1 MGSKKKVTI
10 GYRYYLGF
18 HAGIGRGPVNEL
30 VEIEVG
36 GKKAWQGSVTGN
48 TAITIAQPGLFGG
61 DKKEGGIDGAL
72 QVLMGDQS
80 QTAPAGLA
88 SMLGGDVPG
97 FRGFMSVYYDGM
109 VSAMNP
115 YIKPWKFR
123 VRRSTAGWDG
133 EAWYPTRAKI
143 ELSAGAIHA
152 MNPAHIVYEC
162 LTNRDWGGGM
172 DRSRLD
178 DASFRAAA
186 DALYAEGFGLCLR
199 WNRGDA
205 VSDFVQE
212 VLDHIGGNL
221 YLSRFDGLF
230 HLTLIRDDYDAAS
243 LPLFD
248 EDSGLLGV
256 DEDDN
261 SASAGALNE
270 IVVKWHDP
278 ISNES
283 RSWRERN
290 LGAVRADGKVLSE
303 SKSYAGLPTAEL
315 AGRVAVRELRA
326 ASAGLKRFKV
336 RLERRGYRIEP
347 GQPFRIRS
355 LKRGIESMVVR
366 AGRIE
371 DGRLD
376 DATITIT
383 AVQDVFGL
391 PASSMTAV
399 QPSGWT
405 PPDATPQAIGV
416 RRLLERTW
424 RDIAQDTDPA
434 NLELIDPTACY
445 LQALAVKPTALSQGY
460 AMQVRVGSSE
470 WTEADDG
477 GDFCPSGLLVAALGP
492 ADTAFTLTSGS
503 DLDFVTPGGA
513 ALIGDEIVRVDSF
526 DYATLSGTLGRGCVD
541 TVPASHAAG
550 ARMWFVEDA
559 GALDAAA
566 YSPGTTVQARLLT
579 QTSQGQLDPALAATD
594 SLTLLGRQGRPYPPG
609 QLRINGESYPASVT
623 GDVVLSW
630 AHRDRVMQADQ
641 LIDHS
646 VGNIGPESGV
656 TYNLNVYGESGLRI
670 KTLTGL
676 TSTSWTW
683 PSADEMSESG
693 LILNVDLADLHNAV
707 LADAPYAYYQLDAGS
722 TGQAAAD
729 SSGNGRDGEWQFGA
743 AGGARHMGVVGG
755 RFALGGQRVVLPA
768 MSPDWAAGISVF
780 ALWNPAGLHNWER
793 VIDLSNGMASDNI
806 LLARNGS
813 SNQLS
818 FGIWSGSSLGTAI
831 NGGVITAGRW
841 QLVGV
846 TVDAQRLAKL
856 WLNGEVVAEQ
866 AISML
871 PNNVTRSSNMIAW
884 SPWNEQTDARI
895 AAVSVFDRGL
905 SDARAQA
912 YWDAVKDQLNK
923 GRLNNQLRFELW
935 SSRAGLES
943 LQRYDVSVSRPL

>member
-1 MGSKKKVTI
+1 MGSKKSVTI
-10 GYRYYLGF
+10 GYRYYM
-18 HAGIGRGPVNEL
+18 GIHMGLGRGPVDEL

-48 TAITIAQPGLFGG
+48 QSVTIAKPNLFGG
-61 DKKEGGIDGAL
+61 DKKEGGINGTL
-72 QVLMGDQS
+72 QVLMGGPT
-80 QTAPAGLA
+80 QTAPSGLA

-97 FRGFMSVYYDGM
+97 FRGVVTLFYDGL

-123 VRRSTAGWDG
+123 VRRALAGWDG
-133 EAWYPTRAKI
+133 EAWYPAKCRI

-278 ISNES
+278 ISNEA

-290 LGAVRADGKVLSE
+290 LGAVRADGQVLSE

-336 RLERRGYRIEP
+336 RLDRRGYRIEP

-391 PASSMTAV
+391 PASSMTTV

-477 GDFCPSGLLVAALGP
+477 GDFCPSGLLVDALGP

-526 DYATLSGTLGRGCVD
+526 DHTTLSGTLGRGCVD
-541 TVPASHAAG
+541 TVPASHPAG
-550 ARMWFVEDA
+550 TRLWFVEDA
-559 GALDAAA
+559 SALEPAA

-623 GDVVLSW
+623 GDVVLTW
-630 AHRDRVMQADQ
+630 AHRDRLLQADQ
-641 LIDHS
+641 LIDTAMGS
-646 VGNIGPESGV
+646 VGPEAGV
-656 TYNLNVYGESGLRI
+656 TYSTRLLRADTQAELASQI
-670 KTLTGL
+670 GIAGTTATL
-676 TSTSWTW
+676 STAYEGSVVVEVW
-683 PSADEMSESG
+683 
-693 LILNVDLADLHNAV
+693 AV
-707 LADAPYAYYQLDAGS
+707 
-722 TGQAAAD
+722 
-729 SSGNGRDGEWQFGA
+729 RD
-743 AGGARHMGVVGG
+743 
-755 RFALGGQRVVLPA
+755 
-768 MSPDWAAGISVF
+768 
-780 ALWNPAGLHNWER
+780 
-793 VIDLSNGMASDNI
+793 
-806 LLARNGS
+806 
-813 SNQLS
+813 
-818 FGIWSGSSLGTAI
+818 
-831 NGGVITAGRW
+831 
-841 QLVGV
+841 
-846 TVDAQRLAKL
+846 
-856 WLNGEVVAEQ
+856 
-866 AISML
+866 
-871 PNNVTRSSNMIAW
+871 
-884 SPWNEQTDARI
+884 
-895 AAVSVFDRGL
+895 
-905 SDARAQA
+905 
-912 YWDAVKDQLNK
+912 
-923 GRLNNQLRFELW
+923 
-935 SSRAGLES
+935 GLES
-943 LQRYDVSVSRPL
+943 LQRHRHALNRYSTSLVAPTNLAGVYGE

>member
-1 MGSKKKVTI
+1 MGSKKSVTI
-10 GYRYYLGF
+10 GYRYYM
-18 HAGIGRGPVNEL
+18 GIHMGLGRGPVDEL

-48 TAITIAQPGLFGG
+48 QSVTIAKPNLFGG
-61 DKKEGGIDGAL
+61 DKKEGGINGTL
-72 QVLMGDQS
+72 QVLMGGPT
-80 QTAPAGLA
+80 QTAPSGLA

-97 FRGFMSVYYDGM
+97 FRGFVSLFFDGQ

-133 EAWYPTRAKI
+133 EAWYPTKAKI

-290 LGAVRADGKVLSE
+290 LGAVRADGQVLSE

-336 RLERRGYRIEP
+336 RLDRRGYRIEP

-526 DYATLSGTLGRGCVD
+526 DHTTLSGTLGRGCVD
-541 TVPASHAAG
+541 TVPASHPAG
-550 ARMWFVEDA
+550 TRLWFVEDA
-559 GALDAAA
+559 RALEPAA

-609 QLRINGESYPASVT
+609 QLRINGESYPANVT
-623 GDVVLSW
+623 GDVVLTW
-630 AHRDRVMQADQ
+630 AHRDRLLQADQ
-641 LIDHS
+641 LIDTAIGS
-646 VGNIGPESGV
+646 VGPEAGV
-656 TYNLNVYGESGLRI
+656 TYSTRLLKAVDGVELVSDTDISGTTA
-670 KTLTGL
+670 TL
-676 TSTSWTW
+676 ST
-683 PSADEMSESG
+683 
-693 LILNVDLADLHNAV
+693 
-707 LADAPYAYYQLDAGS
+707 AY
-722 TGQAAAD
+722 
-729 SSGNGRDGEWQFGA
+729 E
-743 AGGARHMGVVGG
+743 
-755 RFALGGQRVVLPA
+755 
-768 MSPDWAAGISVF
+768 
-780 ALWNPAGLHNWER
+780 
-793 VIDLSNGMASDNI
+793 
-806 LLARNGS
+806 
-813 SNQLS
+813 
-818 FGIWSGSSLGTAI
+818 
-831 NGGVITAGRW
+831 GGVIA
-841 QLVGV
+841 
-846 TVDAQRLAKL
+846 
-856 WLNGEVVAEQ
+856 
-866 AISML
+866 
-871 PNNVTRSSNMIAW
+871 
-884 SPWNEQTDARI
+884 
-895 AAVSVFDRGL
+895 
-905 SDARAQA
+905 
-912 YWDAVKDQLNK
+912 
-923 GRLNNQLRFELW
+923 ELW
-935 SSRAGLES
+935 SVRGGLES
-943 LQRYDVSVSRPL
+943 HQRQRHQFMLGEAHVDPHRANVVAHLHFDGAGGGTNFYDTTGRVWAAQALSGQARVDTSWAQFGPSSLIVDGGGRIQTSDAAELRIGAQDFTIELFCRPAEVADRYYVLAAKDDLFDREWILLIDRDAGRRFVFAMFTAGGTFSVQSTTIPTEGSAYYLRVVRSGGTLSMHVNSTVEGITSVGSAAANATTQPLTIGSYAGPNDLGWRGHIDEARFTIGTGRQTPGVPDGPFPNS